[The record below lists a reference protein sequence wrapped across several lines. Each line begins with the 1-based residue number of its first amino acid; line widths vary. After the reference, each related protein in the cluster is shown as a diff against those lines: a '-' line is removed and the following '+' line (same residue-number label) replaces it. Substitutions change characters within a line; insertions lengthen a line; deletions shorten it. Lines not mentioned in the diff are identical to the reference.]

1 MMINKDFKAVPYKD
15 HSYFLRRVTKKQDCF
30 RDVISYTFEILE
42 NTKSANHKKLMYQK
56 KKTVQYTRRH

>member
-42 NTKSANHKKLMYQK
+42 NTKSANHKKLMY
-56 KKTVQYTRRH
+56 